1 MDLAKMIREIKAHPD
16 YTKAGMILCHNGVV
30 RETSR
35 DGRPVSELVVKED
48 RRRLEEIISEIKARP
63 GIIEVLVE
71 IEEGRLFPGDD
82 GMLIAIAGDFR
93 ENVFAALR
101 DTVEAVKADVTKKT
115 EIS

>member
-35 DGRPVSELVVKED
+35 DGRPVSELVVKAD
-48 RRRLEEIISEIKARP
+48 RKRLGEIIAEIKARP

-82 GMLIAIAGDFR
+82 VMLIAIAGDFR

-101 DTVEAVKADVTKKT
+101 DAVDAVKADVSKKT